1 MTLYAEAL
9 QKLNTNQRLAV
20 ETIDGPVLV
29 LAGPGTGKTQLL
41 GVRAAHILSQTDT
54 LPQQILCLTFT
65 ESGAENMRERLT
77 RFIGKE
83 AYDVHISTYH
93 AFGSEII
100 RRFPEAFSEL
110 RLQTP
115 VDELSKHQVILSIVE
130 NLPYDDPLKQT
141 QHHLGDLINTISEL
155 KRALLKPDDLRA
167 IAAENKQFIV
177 DASRDAQTIFADL
190 ATMPRSIA
198 KALPFFEQLLEAL
211 QKHIP
216 DAPALPRFGSLGAI
230 AVHDLEQACAQA
242 QEQNSTKPLT
252 AWKNNWLAKNDNNQF
267 IFDGLLKNQRIES
280 LANVSHAYDDALK
293 KEGWYDFDDMIMLA
307 GKALQDNPDLRFT
320 LQEQYLYIML
330 DEFQDTNAAQL
341 RLVQLL
347 SDNPVHEGRPN
358 VLAVGDDDQAI
369 YAFQGAQYSNM
380 LDFYNMYQG
389 VVVVVNL
396 TENYRSAADILHTA
410 QNIST
415 QIESRLV
422 RHFDGMSKNL
432 KADNTSL
439 PKATIERREFL
450 SDVAQYDWMAE
461 HIAALIKNGTHP
473 REIAVLAPKHRQL
486 EPLIPYLA
494 KRNIPVRYEKR
505 ENVLEAPVV
514 KQILTMSKLVL
525 AIQARDKTTANALWP
540 EVLSFDF
547 WHIPV
552 KEIWQLAWSINN
564 QTKEDGADNW
574 STALLAHTNP
584 LLAQPAIL
592 VSALAG
598 RVATEPCE
606 RMLDILIGN
615 EPLSTNEPSEPSV
628 SSPLRQY
635 YLSQEIQAKNPN
647 LFYQTISHLTVLRAK
662 LREYQATKTDTL
674 TLPALVEFANLYT
687 EADQRMQSTSPYNQ
701 QADAVQLMT
710 VFKAKGL
717 EFEHVFLPS
726 CQDEVWG
733 TLARGNTNKITLPN
747 NLTPI
752 RHAGTTDDE
761 RLRLLFVAITRAKFG
776 LHLASFAHTFS
787 GKDTKRLKYLDEQE
801 QEDSTFRSMVL
812 PESAQQ
818 IILSDHEAPALESL
832 EMSWQTRHVVAR
844 ATDSLR
850 ELLRDR
856 LTRYQMSP
864 TDLTRFID
872 LQYGGPES
880 VFFKTLLRF
889 PDAPTVSSQFGDAIH
904 RTLEWVQLETNKG
917 NTPATDMAL
926 AYFGTCLR
934 KGRFTADELTL
945 EEQRGKRALRA
956 YLAARSHSHMFKP
969 NDRAE
974 YSFRNEGVFVGD
986 AHMSGKI
993 DRMEIDHQAKTITV
1007 VDYKTGK
1014 SSSRWG
1020 SEARLHKYKLQLYCY
1035 KILIEGS
1042 HTFSGYRVP
1051 QGRIEFIEPD
1061 AEGKIYTLDLTFTDA
1076 ELAHTKRL
1084 IAAVWQHIQQLDFPD
1099 ISQYEPTLPGIR
1111 QFEADLTITS

>member
-9 QKLNTNQRLAV
+9 QKLNKNQRRAV

-65 ESGAENMRERLT
+65 ESGAENMRERLGGL
-77 RFIGKE
+77 IGKE

-110 RLQTP
+110 RLQSP
-115 VDELSKHQVILSIVE
+115 VDELSKHRVILSIVE
-130 NLPYDDPLKQT
+130 SLPYDNPLKQT
-141 QHHLGDLINTISEL
+141 QHHLGDLISTISEL

-167 IAAENKQFIV
+167 IAAENKQFIIE
-177 DASRDAQTIFADL
+177 ASKDAQAIFADL
-190 ATMPRSIA
+190 GMMPRTIT
-198 KALPFFEQLLEAL
+198 KALPFFKQLLDAL
-211 QKHIP
+211 QKHTP
-216 DAPALPRFGSLGAI
+216 EAPALPRFGSLSAI
-230 AVHDLEQACAQA
+230 AVHELVQRCTQA

-252 AWKNNWLAKNDNNQF
+252 AWKNNWLAKNDQNQF

-280 LANVSHAYDDALK
+280 LAKVLESYDSALK

-389 VVVVVNL
+389 VVVVNL

-410 QNIST
+410 QNISS

-422 RHFDGMSKNL
+422 SHFDGMSKGL

-450 SDVAQYDWMAE
+450 SDVAQYDWLAE
-461 HIAALIKNGTHP
+461 QIATLIKNGTHP
-473 REIAVLAPKHRQL
+473 REVAVLAPKHRQL
-486 EPLIPYLA
+486 EPLVPYLA

-514 KQILTMSKLVL
+514 KQILTMSKLVM
-525 AIQARDKTTANALWP
+525 AIQARDKTAANGLWP

-552 KEIWQLAWSINN
+552 KEIWQLAWSMNG
-564 QTKEDGADNW
+564 QAKEEGADNW
-574 STALLAHTNP
+574 STTLLTHTNP
-584 LLAQPAIL
+584 LLAQPAL
-592 VSALAG
+592 LLSALAG
-598 RVATEPCE
+598 RVGTEPCE
-606 RMLDILIGN
+606 RMLDLLIGN
-615 EPLSTNEPSEPSV
+615 EVISTNEPSEPDIR
-628 SSPLRQY
+628 SPLRQY
-635 YLSQEIQAKNPN
+635 YLSQEIQTKNPN
-647 LFYQTISHLTVLRAK
+647 LFYETISHLTVLRAK

-687 EADQRMQSTSPYNQ
+687 EADQRMQSTNPYNQ

-733 TLARGNTNKITLPN
+733 TLARGNTNKITLPS

-752 RHAGTTDDE
+752 RHAGTSDDE

-776 LHLASFAHTFS
+776 LHLASFARTFS

-818 IILSDHEAPALESL
+818 IILSDHQAPALESL
-832 EMSWQTRHVVAR
+832 EMSWQTRHVTAR

-904 RTLEWVQLETNKG
+904 KTLEWVQLEVNKG
-917 NTPATDMAL
+917 SMPVMEPTL
-926 AYFGTCLR
+926 AYFDACLH
-934 KGRFTADELTL
+934 KGRFTPEELAL

-956 YLAARSHSHMFKP
+956 YLATRSHMFKP

-986 AHMSGKI
+986 AHLSGKI
-993 DRMEIDHQAKTITV
+993 DRMEIDQQAKTITV

-1035 KILIEGS
+1035 KMLIEGS
-1042 HTFSGYRVP
+1042 HSFSGYRVP
-1051 QGRIEFIEPD
+1051 QGRIEFIEPN
-1061 AEGKIYTLDLTFTDA
+1061 AEGKISTLDLTFTDE

-1084 IAAVWQHIQQLDFPD
+1084 IQAVWQHIQQLDFPD

-1111 QFEADLTITS
+1111 QFETDLTATS